1 MAVQNEQWRCKTDKD
16 TDMASELKK
25 KLKENDTKN
34 LGRKQSKTFFLGN
47 QKIIKK
53 ITLDDND

>member
-1 MAVQNEQWRCKTDKD
+1 
-16 TDMASELKK
+16 MASELKK

-34 LGRKQSKTFFLGN
+34 LERKQSKTFFLGN

-53 ITLDDND
+53 ITIDDND

>member
-1 MAVQNEQWRCKTDKD
+1 
-16 TDMASELKK
+16 MASEHKK
-25 KLKENDTKN
+25 TLKENDTIN

-53 ITLDDND
+53 ITTDDND